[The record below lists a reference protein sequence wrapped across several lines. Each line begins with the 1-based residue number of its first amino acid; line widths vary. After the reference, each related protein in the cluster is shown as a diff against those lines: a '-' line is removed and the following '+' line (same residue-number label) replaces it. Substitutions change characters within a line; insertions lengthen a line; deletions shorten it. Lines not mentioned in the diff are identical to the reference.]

1 MVSQSK
7 RIVGTGS
14 TRDRI
19 TKTRFILVWIIDMSN
34 KLVQFIYIC
43 GKSTTYI
50 TMGEYVDYSNLPSRT
65 RRVLLNQQKLVTRG
79 SASSGSFLNVALAI
93 TYDLMP
99 IPFMGPCIYTHYCLL
114 IQVELEEPDKVQT
127 EETWSSPD

>member
-1 MVSQSK
+1 MCEFLGLESEHGSCRRVITTMVSWSK
-7 RIVGTGS
+7 RIVGTRS

-65 RRVLLNQQKLVTRG
+65 R
-79 SASSGSFLNVALAI
+79 
-93 TYDLMP
+93 
-99 IPFMGPCIYTHYCLL
+99 
-114 IQVELEEPDKVQT
+114 
-127 EETWSSPD
+127 